1 MTIKRISLSEVDL
14 VINLFDQYRVFY
26 KKESDMELA
35 RKFLTER
42 LTNTESIIYAAMDGD
57 TPTGFT
63 QLYPK
68 YSSARAVRNWILNDL
83 FVTPGYRKQGVG
95 SMLIK
100 AAMDFAREHEAIFV
114 QLETAVDNYT
124 AQALYESIGF
134 VKQGTRYRIPVI
146 QDQRVS
152 FLAK

>member
-1 MTIKRISLSEVDL
+1 MLIKRIYLGQVNL

-26 KKESDMELA
+26 RKESDLELA

-42 LTNTESIIYAAMDGD
+42 LSNNESVIYAAMNGD
-57 TPTGFT
+57 TPAGFT
-63 QLYPK
+63 QLYPR

-83 FVTPGYRKQGVG
+83 FVAPAYRKQGVG

-100 AAMDFAREHEAIFV
+100 AAMDFAREQEAVFV

-134 VKQGTRYRIPVI
+134 VQQGPDTE
-146 QDQRVS
+146 
-152 FLAK
+152 FLLYKINF